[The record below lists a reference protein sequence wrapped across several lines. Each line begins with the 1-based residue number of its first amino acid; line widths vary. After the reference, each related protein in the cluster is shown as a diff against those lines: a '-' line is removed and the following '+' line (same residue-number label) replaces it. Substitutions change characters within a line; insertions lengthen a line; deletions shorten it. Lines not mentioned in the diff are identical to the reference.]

1 MEYTN
6 SKGAKSSEIFH
17 PYFGR
22 LESMPE
28 LKCSEKAPLRATK
41 PANSNLE
48 IGKTSL
54 NFNIRPSTGLATASI
69 AMNLGQ

>member
-6 SKGAKSSEIFH
+6 S
-17 PYFGR
+17 
-22 LESMPE
+22 
-28 LKCSEKAPLRATK
+28 K